1 MWGVALFLT
10 LYFFNSL
17 SPLLKILYLV
27 CFIMQ
32 SAAYCVLRHA
42 EYGNFE
48 AKTAKNIKFS
58 IYF

>member
-1 MWGVALFLT
+1 MLHYSLTIYLFDSLFL
-10 LYFFNSL
+10 
-17 SPLLKILYLV
+17 LLKILYLV

-42 EYGNFE
+42 ECDNFD
-48 AKTAKNIKFS
+48 AKKAKNIKFS